1 MKIQP
6 TKMESVQLPPK
17 AKPQSPPDAAAPDVK
32 TDQLQLT
39 TGRNERM
46 KAALMNEPAVR
57 PEVIERAKRLAAD
70 PNYPSPDILAKI
82 AEKFIADAK
91 SSK

>member
-1 MKIQP
+1 MP
-6 TKMESVQLPPK
+6 EVQ
-17 AKPQSPPDAAAPDVK
+17 A
-32 TDQLQLT
+32 DQLQLK

-46 KAALMNEPAVR
+46 KEVLMNEPAVR
-57 PEVIERAKRLAAD
+57 PEVIERAKTLAAD

-82 AEKFIADAK
+82 AERFIADSK